1 MRKIG
6 IMTWEEMD
14 WMFPDFEETGLI
26 YHYTRVENLASIF
39 QTGLI
44 SRYTKGDDYQTIY
57 EAHYCHRPDHI
68 PDWVNPRRCIFG
80 YMNQKRGPTTA
91 MGIRAEK
98 RIVERT
104 WTALS
109 LFSDWVY
116 GPKEAGYFDTEEL
129 SEYYHKV
136 VEPVFSEAYWKLSM
150 SFWKNLRIR
159 HDRLLYNQKY
169 FELLICLEK
178 IEPDL
183 LSLQSLGVEGPDGK
197 IPALRAECPALF
209 EAVEEKF
216 RRGGDA
222 ADELRAIREYAIK
235 DTE

>member
-1 MRKIG
+1 
-6 IMTWEEMD
+6 
-14 WMFPDFEETGLI
+14 
-26 YHYTRVENLASIF
+26 
-39 QTGLI
+39 
-44 SRYTKGDDYQTIY
+44 
-57 EAHYCHRPDHI
+57 
-68 PDWVNPRRCIFG
+68 
-80 YMNQKRGPTTA
+80 
-91 MGIRAEK
+91 
-98 RIVERT
+98 
-104 WTALS
+104 
-109 LFSDWVY
+109 
-116 GPKEAGYFDTEEL
+116 
-129 SEYYHKV
+129 
-136 VEPVFSEAYWKLSM
+136 M

-216 RRGGDA
+216 RRGSDA
-222 ADELRAIREYAIK
+222 GDELRAIREYAIK

>member
-6 IMTWEEMD
+6 LMSWEEMD
-14 WMFPDFEETGLI
+14 WMFPDFDETGLI

-39 QTGLI
+39 QKGLI
-44 SRYTKGDDYQTIY
+44 SRYKEGDDYQTIY
-57 EAHYCHRPDHI
+57 EAHYHHRPNHI
-68 PDWVNPRRCIFG
+68 PNWVDPRRCIFG

-91 MGIRAEK
+91 IGIKAEQQ
-98 RIVERT
+98 IVERT

-109 LFSDWVY
+109 IFSNWVY

-136 VEPVFSEAYWKLSM
+136 VEPVFCEAYWKLSM

-183 LSLQSLGVEGPDGK
+183 LSLQSLGLEGPDGK
-197 IPALRAECPALF
+197 IPVLRAECPALF
-209 EAVEEKF
+209 EKLEEKF
-216 RRGGDA
+216 RHEQDA
-222 ADELRAIREYAIK
+222 ADELCAISEYVK
-235 DTE
+235 ER